1 MKQRNLSKYQLHNE
15 LGVQVV
21 LEKGYYSW
29 N

>member
-15 LGVQVV
+15 AGVQIV